1 MELAYISHLKCEARK
16 GLRVQVP
23 PRLFGEEEM
32 QNPPVKHHAGSNP
45 ARPIFSHKKVTS
57 AKVPLDFLSTPKG
70 YLWKIKRA

>member
-1 MELAYISHLKCEARK
+1 
-16 GLRVQVP
+16 
-23 PRLFGEEEM
+23 M